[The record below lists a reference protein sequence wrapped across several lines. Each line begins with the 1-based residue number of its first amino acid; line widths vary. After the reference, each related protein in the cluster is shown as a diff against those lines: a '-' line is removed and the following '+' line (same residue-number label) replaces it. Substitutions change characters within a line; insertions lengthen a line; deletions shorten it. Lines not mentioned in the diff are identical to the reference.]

1 MITFNNIRISRI
13 KEEIIRI
20 EKYRLS
26 NKNTLFIPTKEN
38 FKDLDLNY
46 LEQKNRIVINY
57 LTYQIHV
64 LKNKDLIY
72 IKENNKI
79 INKFNFNKT
88 NGELPLPINTPLFFH
103 INDNPKIEYNKEGYT
118 TKEVGNHIVFE
129 NSYDMYIIFCAK
141 DAIKLRKLYTFLTK
155 PSEFVRLST
164 LGAFDSRYYP
174 YYDKEALSLI
184 DKFSELNLPLDNF
197 VIDTDRRKAK
207 DRGIGYE
214 INTTYFPNLENFFV
228 ECHKRNIEIMF
239 NDHPEPINN
248 TKDIFD
254 EEEIKYRETN
264 LKHILS
270 LGLDYWW
277 YDRNWITSLISP
289 L

>member
-79 INKFNFNKT
+79 INKFNFNKK
-88 NGELPLPINTPLFFH
+88 NDELPLPINTPL
-103 INDNPKIEYNKEGYT
+103 
-118 TKEVGNHIVFE
+118 
-129 NSYDMYIIFCAK
+129 
-141 DAIKLRKLYTFLTK
+141 
-155 PSEFVRLST
+155 
-164 LGAFDSRYYP
+164 
-174 YYDKEALSLI
+174 
-184 DKFSELNLPLDNF
+184 
-197 VIDTDRRKAK
+197 
-207 DRGIGYE
+207 
-214 INTTYFPNLENFFV
+214 
-228 ECHKRNIEIMF
+228 
-239 NDHPEPINN
+239 
-248 TKDIFD
+248 
-254 EEEIKYRETN
+254 
-264 LKHILS
+264 
-270 LGLDYWW
+270 
-277 YDRNWITSLISP
+277 
-289 L
+289 